1 MRVVL
6 APDSFKGS
14 LSAPDVCAA
23 LGRGIARA
31 LPDAQIL
38 ARPMADGGE
47 GTLDA
52 VLAAVGPAG
61 WRRTL
66 SVQGA
71 GGGAVEAA
79 YGEIGDGTTAT
90 VDFGKTIEARYFR
103 LTATSTRNNAPFTS
117 IAELDFKSMAVG
129 TRIQPGDRVILA
141 KPAAN

>member
-1 MRVVL
+1 VRVVL

-31 LPDAQIL
+31 LPGAQIVT
-38 ARPMADGGE
+38 RPMADGGE

-90 VDFGKTIEARYFR
+90 AVIEVAQVVGITDLR
-103 LTATSTRNNAPFTS
+103 LRPCHNSLMV
-117 IAELDFKSMAVG
+117 E
-129 TRIQPGDRVILA
+129 
-141 KPAAN
+141 